1 VNRFPQERGTVDWV
15 DQVDWVDGV
24 DLVGLF
30 RRNLFTIWGV

>member
-1 VNRFPQERGTVDWV
+1 VDWV